1 VDVEVGLCIEKDC
14 VAVATANSTSSLVT
28 LDVQLH
34 VHGFATV
41 TT

>member
-1 VDVEVGLCIEKDC
+1 
-14 VAVATANSTSSLVT
+14 VATANSTSSLVT

>member
-1 VDVEVGLCIEKDC
+1 MLPRRHSQRI
-14 VAVATANSTSSLVT
+14 TTSLHSTSSLVT